1 VKLLAIIGII
11 GVGLVVTVLVALAQV
26 VGWLT
31 SPDDAGDS
39 FDLEA
44 EDLRSRVPTSQA
56 VLPDTGRTLA
66 GRLESSDQRPFPRV

>member
-1 VKLLAIIGII
+1 MKLLAIIGII

-31 SPDDAGDS
+31 SPDDAVDS
-39 FDLEA
+39 FELEP

-56 VLPDTGRTLA
+56 VLPNTGRTPT
-66 GRLESSDQRPFPRV
+66 GRLESSDQRLFPRV